1 MPDPTQPQMDPHIKR
16 AVDQQEGLKPA
27 QQQHSTDTQEVLLR
41 LYLAKRIDGQLKF
54 YESRVTEFDANIG
67 FMVSLGAGIMAI
79 SAIIS
84 AIGTTAN
91 SAELALITALLPALA
106 AFAASLRQLYQW
118 EKQSSLY
125 RDASLGLQETRL
137 LVPDWDQFDMRTA
150 PAIVPSLVRATEEV
164 FMAEIN
170 QWGQIALGLDK
181 QEQDK
186 LDQALVDLAATDA
199 SIQIPPGT
207 VAPASQSGA
216 ASTPPVPPQETLP
229 PERGSSDFDDDGM
242 G

>member
-1 MPDPTQPQMDPHIKR
+1 MDNMDPHIRR
-16 AVDQQEGLKPA
+16 AVEQQQKAG
-27 QQQHSTDTQEVLLR
+27 QQQHATEANEVLLR
-41 LYLAKRIDGQLKF
+41 LYLAKRIDGQLSF
-54 YESRVTEFDANIG
+54 YGARATEFNANIG
-67 FMVSLGAGIMAI
+67 FMVSVGAGIMAI

-84 AIGTTAN
+84 AVGTTAN
-91 SAELALITALLPALA
+91 SAELALITAILPALA

-137 LVPDWDQFDMRTA
+137 LVPDWDQFDPRTA

-170 QWGQIALGLDK
+170 QWGQIALGLDES
-181 QEQDK
+181 EQDT
-186 LDQALVDLAATDA
+186 LNQALIDLAATDS
-199 SIQIPPGT
+199 SIDMPPG
-207 VAPASQSGA
+207 AA
-216 ASTPPVPPQETLP
+216 ASASASAPPQET
-229 PERGSSDFDDDGM
+229 SSELDNFDDGGM